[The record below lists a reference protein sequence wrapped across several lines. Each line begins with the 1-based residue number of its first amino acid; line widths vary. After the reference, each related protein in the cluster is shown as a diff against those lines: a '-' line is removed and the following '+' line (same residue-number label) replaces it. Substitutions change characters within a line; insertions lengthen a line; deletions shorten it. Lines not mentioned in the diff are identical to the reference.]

1 MVETMNLISI
11 NDRYTLPVPD
21 GFHVVEETDKQKLNV
36 MGGGDWMGLSD
47 PGRHLLM
54 TLGWKK
60 VGKLPSKLLKTQG
73 LASAMEKKI
82 RGGLRSMHYM
92 LEGYQSRRI
101 AGLSAEGFRCKYMAQ
116 GIPTDAESLVAKD
129 GNVLYYFHFYYR
141 EEQEAQALAVW
152 EKILASVV

>member
-1 MVETMNLISI
+1 MVEAMNLISI

-60 VGKLPSKLLKTQG
+60 VGKLPSKLLK
-73 LASAMEKKI
+73 
-82 RGGLRSMHYM
+82 
-92 LEGYQSRRI
+92 GYQSRRI

-116 GIPTDAESLVAKD
+116 GIHTGAESLVAKD